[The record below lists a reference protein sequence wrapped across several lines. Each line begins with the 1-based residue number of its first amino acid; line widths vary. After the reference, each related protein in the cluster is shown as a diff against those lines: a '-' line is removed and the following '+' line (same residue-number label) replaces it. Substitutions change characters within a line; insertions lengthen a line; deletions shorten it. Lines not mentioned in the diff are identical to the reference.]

1 MNTYEAIIIKN
12 NKKIVS
18 RKFCNGIKEVRNYF
32 NIPLHYSKNAQCYMM
47 WDKDIN
53 YIAKKI

>member
-12 NKKIVS
+12 NKIVS
-18 RKFCNGIKEVRNYF
+18 SKFCNGIKELRNYF
-32 NIPLHYSKNAQCYMM
+32 NIPLHYSKNAKCYMM

>member
-12 NKKIVS
+12 NKIASK
-18 RKFCNGIKEVRNYF
+18 KFCNGIKELRSYF
-32 NIPLHYSKNAQCYMM
+32 GIPLHYSKNAHVYLM
-47 WDKDIN
+47 WYKGIN